1 MSALLLPGW
10 RCPSCRTFN
19 GEAKEVLRSC
29 RDCCG
34 ARPLVPRRVI
44 LESPYAANAIT
55 LATVREH
62 EEYGRRCLRDSL
74 LRGEAPLASHLLYTQ
89 PIDGFHDGGV
99 VLNDAVPAERALG
112 IEAGLA
118 WGPLA
123 EATVAYV
130 DMGVSGGMLLGLER
144 ARAEHR
150 PVEFRTLADGCP
162 ALEVARIASSPSAWA
177 KLEAGGFVPGTEG
190 SPG

>member
-1 MSALLLPGW
+1 MSVLLLPGW
-10 RCPSCRTFN
+10 RCRACPAFN
-19 GEAKEVLRSC
+19 GEAKGPLASC
-29 RDCCG
+29 RACG
-34 ARPLVPRRVI
+34 AARPTSPRRVI
-44 LESPYAANAIT
+44 LESPYAASTFTGAS
-55 LATVREH
+55 VREH

-89 PIDGFHDGGV
+89 PIDGHHDGGM
-99 VLNDAVPAERALG
+99 VLHDLVPEERALG

-130 DMGVSGGMLLGLER
+130 DMGVSIGMLLGFDR

-150 PVEFRTLADGCP
+150 PVECRSLGDGCP
-162 ALEVARIASSPSAWA
+162 ALEAARWTTAPETWA
-177 KLEAGGFVPGTEG
+177 KLEAGGWL
-190 SPG
+190 